1 MAMAERL
8 HGPPAKG
15 SEHEWFLVWFENLL
29 YFGIFVKFVHPLV
42 VFSCD
47 HPVVLLLVV
56 GPDRAPFLY
65 ENAFQSAAR
74 IYREEHLPLPLVWF
88 RREFDTV
95 VRPGPFSRS
104 GGAAPSAIALSTAAP
119 SAIALSTTAPFAIAP
134 LAGHRSLGL
143 VGTAGRSGEAPR
155 SRRDPCG
162 LARLE
167 GKLLPMTH

>member
-1 MAMAERL
+1 MAERL

-29 YFGIFVKFVHPLV
+29 YFDNFVTFVHPLV

-74 IYREEHLPLPLVWF
+74 IYREENLPLPLVWF

-119 SAIALSTTAPFAIAP
+119 SAIAP

-143 VGTAGRSGEAPR
+143 VGTAGRSGEAPL
-155 SRRDPCG
+155 SRRDACG